1 MQECE
6 SCSQWACPDCLPV
19 YMSEATDRRRQN
31 NPTERPRKKPTPK
44 RTKQKFTYFG
54 QRLSSDL
61 CSFPTGIGD
70 YKYAFCIVDAATNWL
85 FVWLMK
91 SKSSHEV
98 KEAMETFL
106 STHQNSLSH
115 GLSVT
120 WHTDNGGEF
129 ASEDLDEFCTEIA
142 VKRSYSVPPLPITSP
157 TLERVDG

>member
-1 MQECE
+1 MPQQAHAFTARKVIDPAIIHARFGHCRQQRLHQMP
-6 SCSQWACPDCLPV
+6 SRTTGFPSHDSLDHDPTTCPACL
-19 YMSEATDRRRQN
+19 AGGA
-31 NPTERPRKKPTPK
+31 RKKPTPK

-129 ASEDLDEFCTEIA
+129 PSTDLGA
-142 VKRSYSVPPLPITSP
+142 L
-157 TLERVDG
+157 